1 MDQKEHAN
9 KENTLYDE
17 VQKET
22 TKARPPVVL
31 SLSLS
36 LSFFCRRVL
45 LERRE
50 RNRDC
55 FSGNGYLSRVMF
67 SQRKHTSVG
76 KKDDELR
83 EKAKLR

>member
-31 SLSLS
+31 SLSLF
-36 LSFFCRRVL
+36 FFCRRVCCWRD
-45 LERRE
+45 ERE
-50 RNRDC
+50 IEIS
-55 FSGNGYLSRVMF
+55 FSGNGYISRLSCAFF
-67 SQRKHTSVG
+67 SPF
-76 KKDDELR
+76 
-83 EKAKLR
+83 

>member
-31 SLSLS
+31 SLSLF
-36 LSFFCRRVL
+36 FFCRRVL

-55 FSGNGYLSRVMF
+55 FSGNGYISRVMSLCIF
-67 SQRKHTSVG
+67 SPPFLKP
-76 KKDDELR
+76 
-83 EKAKLR
+83 

>member
-9 KENTLYDE
+9 KENTLLCE

-36 LSFFCRRVL
+36 LSSVVACCWRD
-45 LERRE
+45 ERE
-50 RNRDC
+50 IEIV
-55 FSGNGYLSRVMF
+55 FLVMDI
-67 SQRKHTSVG
+67 SLV
-76 KKDDELR
+76 
-83 EKAKLR
+83 

>member
-31 SLSLS
+31 SLSLF
-36 LSFFCRRVL
+36 FFCRRVL

-55 FSGNGYLSRVMF
+55 FSGNGYISLV
-67 SQRKHTSVG
+67 
-76 KKDDELR
+76 
-83 EKAKLR
+83 

>member
-36 LSFFCRRVL
+36 FSSVVACCWRD
-45 LERRE
+45 ERE
-50 RNRDC
+50 IEIV
-55 FSGNGYLSRVMF
+55 FLVMDI
-67 SQRKHTSVG
+67 SLV
-76 KKDDELR
+76 
-83 EKAKLR
+83 

>member
-31 SLSLS
+31 SLSLF
-36 LSFFCRRVL
+36 FFCRRVCCWRD
-45 LERRE
+45 ERE
-50 RNRDC
+50 IEIK
-55 FSGNGYLSRVMF
+55 FFWQWIYLSSLVAF
-67 SQRKHTSVG
+67 FPFVKP
-76 KKDDELR
+76 
-83 EKAKLR
+83 

>member
-36 LSFFCRRVL
+36 LSLSSVVACCWRD
-45 LERRE
+45 ERE
-50 RNRDC
+50 IEIV
-55 FSGNGYLSRVMF
+55 FLVMDI
-67 SQRKHTSVG
+67 SLV
-76 KKDDELR
+76 
-83 EKAKLR
+83 

>member
-36 LSFFCRRVL
+36 LFL
-45 LERRE
+45 L
-50 RNRDC
+50 
-55 FSGNGYLSRVMF
+55 SSRV
-67 SQRKHTSVG
+67 VG
-76 KKDDELR
+76 ETR
-83 EKAKLR
+83 EKSRLFFW